1 MTRIKTGLETA
12 SALYISRITAM
23 MLEGYQTP
31 KTANNKRYGGY
42 KTMSKTTYYAHNAYL
57 TTDDGKIYRAVA
69 IAGSWRLAIKASDTK
84 YVFVNDTCYESAAEA
99 LEAVNG

>member
-1 MTRIKTGLETA
+1 MSFK
-12 SALYISRITAM
+12 
-23 MLEGYQTP
+23 GYQTP
-31 KTANNKRYGGY
+31 KTANNNVYGGY

-99 LEAVNG
+99 LEAVTA

>member
-1 MTRIKTGLETA
+1 
-12 SALYISRITAM
+12 
-23 MLEGYQTP
+23 
-31 KTANNKRYGGY
+31 
-42 KTMSKTTYYAHNAYL
+42 MSKTTYYKHNAYL

-99 LEAVNG
+99 LETVNG

>member
-1 MTRIKTGLETA
+1 
-12 SALYISRITAM
+12 M

-31 KTANNKRYGGY
+31 KTANNNVYGGY
-42 KTMSKTTYYAHNAYL
+42 IAMSKTTYYAHNAYL

-99 LEAVNG
+99 LEAVNA